1 MLNYV
6 EMCMHLL
13 LCFKRYFLFLLI
25 NVVFIFLFT
34 STYIQ
39 LVRDLADSPAKI
51 PTKLAAALSKGK
63 ARSFFMSYVVLQG
76 ESTGIK

>member
-1 MLNYV
+1 
-6 EMCMHLL
+6 MHLL
-13 LCFKRYFLFLLI
+13 RCFKRYFLFLLV

-76 ESTGIK
+76 ESASYETS